1 MSAIILLISAIILF
15 VLAYIF
21 YGGWL
26 AKQWGLQ
33 PDNNTPA
40 HTMYDGVDYVPA
52 KAPVLLGHHF
62 ASIAGAGPINGP
74 IQAAIFGWVPATLW
88 ILLGGIFLGG
98 AHDFGSLLASLR
110 HKGKSI
116 GDIIQA
122 NVGLTAKR
130 LFLLFS
136 WSTLVLIVAA
146 FTNIVADTFVSTPQ
160 AATASLL
167 FILFAVV
174 FGFAVYRR
182 NAPLGLSTVLGVAAL
197 ALSIWIGYI
206 APLSLPKTT
215 WIIILAVY
223 IVAASVMPV
232 WILLQPRDYL
242 NSFLLYGMM
251 IGGVVGILLYNP
263 RIQLPAFTS
272 FKVGTQYLFPML
284 FITIACGAISGFHSL
299 VASGTTAKQL
309 DKEGDAKLIGYGSM
323 LIESTLAIISII
335 TAAYLTQD
343 KFAELIKFGP
353 TNVFADGLGT
363 FMTSFG
369 INQVVGKTFAA
380 LAVSA
385 FAMTT
390 LDTATRLGRFAFQEF
405 FENISESGETVASSN
420 PVAKF
425 FSDRY
430 VASVITV
437 VISIVLAFTSW
448 KAIWPIFGAANQLLA
463 AVALLAVA
471 AWLANAGRNNKML
484 IIPMIFMFIVT
495 LTALVLLIQSNIA
508 SGNYILVLFAVL
520 LFILAILLILQ
531 TYGVLTGKNRRE
543 GVAK

>member
-272 FKVGTQYLFPML
+272 FKVGTQYLFPIL

-299 VASGTTAKQL
+299 VASGITAKQL

-363 FMTSFG
+363 FMASFG

>member
-174 FGFAVYRR
+174 FGFAVCRR

-363 FMTSFG
+363 FMASFG

-543 GVAK
+543 GVAQ

>member
-1 MSAIILLISAIILF
+1 MSAIILLVSAIILF
-15 VLAYIF
+15 IVAYIF

-26 AKQWGLQ
+26 AKQWGLK

-52 KAPVLLGHHF
+52 KSPILLGHHF

-88 ILLGGIFLGG
+88 ILLGGIFIGG
-98 AHDFGSLLASLR
+98 VHDFGSLLASLR
-110 HKGKSI
+110 HKSKSI

-146 FTNIVADTFVSTPQ
+146 FTNIVADTFVATPQ

-167 FILFAVV
+167 FIPLAVI
-174 FGFAVYRR
+174 FGFTVYRR
-182 NAPLGLSTVLGVAAL
+182 NAPLSLSTVLGVAVL
-197 ALSIWIGYI
+197 ALCIWIGYV
-206 APLSLPKTT
+206 APFSLSKTT
-215 WIIILAVY
+215 WTIILAVY

-251 IGGVVGILLYNP
+251 IGGAVGILLYNP
-263 RIQLPAFTS
+263 RIQLPALTS
-272 FKVGTQYLFPML
+272 LKVGTEYLFPIL

-309 DKEGDAKLIGYGSM
+309 NKEGDAKLIGYGSM

-353 TNVFADGLGT
+353 TNVFAEGLGT
-363 FMTSFG
+363 FMASFG

-390 LDTATRLGRFAFQEF
+390 LDTATRLARFAFQEF
-405 FENISESGETVASSN
+405 FENITEAGEVVASSN

-425 FSDRY
+425 FSNRY

-437 VISIVLAFTSW
+437 IISIVLAFTSW

-495 LTALVLLIQSNIA
+495 LTALVFLVRSNIA

-520 LFILAILLILQ
+520 LFVLAILLILQ
-531 TYGVLTGKNRRE
+531 TYGVLTGKNRKE
-543 GVAK
+543 GVAR

>member
-1 MSAIILLISAIILF
+1 MSAIILLVSAIILF
-15 VLAYIF
+15 IVAYIF

-26 AKQWGLQ
+26 AKQWGLK

-52 KAPVLLGHHF
+52 KAPILLGHHF

-88 ILLGGIFLGG
+88 ILLGGIFIGG
-98 AHDFGSLLASLR
+98 VHDFGSLLASLR
-110 HKGKSI
+110 HKSKSI

-146 FTNIVADTFVSTPQ
+146 FTNIVADTFVATPQ

-167 FILFAVV
+167 FIPLAVI
-174 FGFAVYRR
+174 FGFTVYRR
-182 NAPLGLSTVLGVAAL
+182 NAPLSLSTALGVAVL
-197 ALSIWIGYI
+197 ALCIWIGYV
-206 APLSLPKTT
+206 APFSLSKTT

-251 IGGVVGILLYNP
+251 IGGAVGILLYNP

-272 FKVGTQYLFPML
+272 LKVGTEYLFPIL

-309 DKEGDAKLIGYGSM
+309 NKEGDAKLIGYGSM

-353 TNVFADGLGT
+353 TNVFAEGLGT
-363 FMTSFG
+363 FMASFG

-390 LDTATRLGRFAFQEF
+390 LDTATRLARFAFQEF
-405 FENISESGETVASSN
+405 FENITEAGEVVASSN

-425 FSDRY
+425 FSNRY

-437 VISIVLAFTSW
+437 IISIVLAFTSW

-495 LTALVLLIQSNIA
+495 LTALVFLVRSNIA

-520 LFILAILLILQ
+520 LFVLAILLILQ
-531 TYGVLTGKNRRE
+531 TYGVLTGKNRKE
-543 GVAK
+543 GVAR

>member
-40 HTMYDGVDYVPA
+40 HTKYDGVDYVPA

-174 FGFAVYRR
+174 FGFAVCRR

-363 FMTSFG
+363 FMASFG

>member
-1 MSAIILLISAIILF
+1 MSAIILLVSAIILF
-15 VLAYIF
+15 IVAYIF

-26 AKQWGLQ
+26 AKQWGLK

-52 KAPVLLGHHF
+52 KAPILLGHHF

-88 ILLGGIFLGG
+88 ILLGGIFIGG
-98 AHDFGSLLASLR
+98 VHDFGSLLASLR
-110 HKGKSI
+110 HKSKSI

-146 FTNIVADTFVSTPQ
+146 FTNIVADTFVATPQ

-167 FILFAVV
+167 FIPLAII
-174 FGFAVYRR
+174 FGFTVYRR
-182 NAPLGLSTVLGVAAL
+182 NAPLSLSTALGVAVL
-197 ALSIWIGYI
+197 ALCIWIGYV
-206 APLSLPKTT
+206 APFSLSKTT

-251 IGGVVGILLYNP
+251 IGGAVGILLYNP
-263 RIQLPAFTS
+263 KIQLPAFTS
-272 FKVGTQYLFPML
+272 LKVGTEYLFPIL

-309 DKEGDAKLIGYGSM
+309 NKEGDAKLIGYGSM

-353 TNVFADGLGT
+353 TNVFAEGLGT
-363 FMTSFG
+363 FMASFG

-390 LDTATRLGRFAFQEF
+390 LDTATRLARFAFQEF
-405 FENISESGETVASSN
+405 FENITEAGEVVASSN

-425 FSDRY
+425 FSNRY

-437 VISIVLAFTSW
+437 IISIVLAFTSW

-495 LTALVLLIQSNIA
+495 LTALVFLVRSNIA

-520 LFILAILLILQ
+520 LFVLAILLILQ
-531 TYGVLTGKNRRE
+531 TYGVLTGKNRKE
-543 GVAK
+543 GVAR